1 MKFLSLV
8 VLINL
13 VLIKNFKINEVGI
26 YMCVCVYIYIYLL
39 LLSTFESNTIVETL
53 CYWLM
58 LGKQNA
64 ICTLCCTPIF
74 TSDLSAFISY

>member
-1 MKFLSLV
+1 M
-8 VLINL
+8 
-13 VLIKNFKINEVGI
+13 
-26 YMCVCVYIYIYLL
+26 L

-58 LGKQNA
+58 LGKKNA